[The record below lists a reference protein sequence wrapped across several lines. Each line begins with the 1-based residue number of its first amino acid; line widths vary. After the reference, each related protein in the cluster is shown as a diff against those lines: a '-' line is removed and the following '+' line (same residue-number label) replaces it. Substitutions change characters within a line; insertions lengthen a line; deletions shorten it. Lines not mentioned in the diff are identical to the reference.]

1 MTGDISKHHAISLKS
16 YKWSMKVESSP
27 SRKERLDIDFSLNEL
42 QLKWAI
48 HSWKHESVDQ
58 KAGSLVPGQL
68 HWCREDHTDRTYCK
82 CQEPSEPKKT
92 EGSISCSNHVG
103 FHRPGSLKRMV
114 GPEDSRMVSRH
125 WKLAVDG
132 KPNQTKHSKKQSNY
146 PNQFYIQLLNILKSN
161 VSQSHDIYYHCS
173 KD

>member
-125 WKLAVDG
+125 WTCFSHISRHESLRWTE
-132 KPNQTKHSKKQSNY
+132 NRTK
-146 PNQFYIQLLNILKSN
+146 LNIAKNNRIIRTS
-161 VSQSHDIYYHCS
+161 SIYNY
-173 KD
+173 